1 MYKDKKILAIIP
13 ARGGS
18 KGLPGKN
25 KKLLQGK
32 PLVAWPIDAAKSCKY
47 IDKVLCTTDSD
58 EIQQIAINFG
68 AVAPF
73 LRPEYLASDTA
84 HSVDVIIHAIE
95 FLEKTG
101 EYYDYIV
108 LLEPTSPLTTGGDVE
123 KALEILDGNLEK
135 ASSIVGICKVESTHP
150 EYDVQMSSDGFI
162 SPYAASSFKSMRRRQ
177 DLEPLYFLEG
187 SLYISTI
194 DALKK
199 NRTFYHDQT
208 MGFPMP
214 RWKSVEIDEIFDFII
229 AETILNNIE
238 LMND

>member
-1 MYKDKKILAIIP
+1 
-13 ARGGS
+13 
-18 KGLPGKN
+18 
-25 KKLLQGK
+25 
-32 PLVAWPIDAAKSCKY
+32 
-47 IDKVLCTTDSD
+47 
-58 EIQQIAINFG
+58 
-68 AVAPF
+68 
-73 LRPEYLASDTA
+73 
-84 HSVDVIIHAIE
+84 
-95 FLEKTG
+95 
-101 EYYDYIV
+101 
-108 LLEPTSPLTTGGDVE
+108 
-123 KALEILDGNLEK
+123 
-135 ASSIVGICKVESTHP
+135 
-150 EYDVQMSSDGFI
+150 
-162 SPYAASSFKSMRRRQ
+162 MRRRQ